1 MLLCYIINSNAAQQ
15 TVFHFTINQE
25 IGPSMTRLTEA
36 ALTQADKEKAN
47 FILLTLDTYGG
58 TVDDGDKIRTLLL
71 KSKIPTLVYVK
82 NNAASAGALIAIA
95 CDSIYM
101 ASGATIGAA
110 CVVNQ
115 QGELMPEKYQSYMRK
130 KMRATAEETGR
141 NPLVAEG
148 MADEHLIID
157 SLKEDGKI
165 VSLTTEEAIKM
176 GYCNAKVNDEKDI
189 LHRLSNDTRLV
200 EQQNSFAD
208 TLVLFFLSP
217 SVSGILLLLI
227 FGGLFMEFKA
237 PGTLIPIAIAGVAAV
252 FYFLPLYM
260 DGLAANW
267 EIALFVLGLLLLLL
281 EIFVI
286 PGFGLTGILGILFI
300 ISGLSLAM
308 VRNLIFDFTFVAKGS
323 FANSLLIVSLA
334 LAFPLA
340 LVLFFGKRFFDS
352 RAFRKMSVKSEMTSN
367 EGFSV
372 KESKLDLQI
381 GKTALATTD
390 LRPQGKVEIEDETY
404 EANAEGAFIPM
415 GSNVHVVGTRA
426 NYLIVKKIH

>member
-1 MLLCYIINSNAAQQ
+1 M
-15 TVFHFTINQE
+15 
-25 IGPSMTRLTEA
+25 
-36 ALTQADKEKAN
+36 
-47 FILLTLDTYGG
+47 
-58 TVDDGDKIRTLLL
+58 
-71 KSKIPTLVYVK
+71 YVK

-237 PGTLIPIAIAGVAAV
+237 PGTLIPIAIAGIAAV

-267 EIALFVLGLLLLLL
+267 EIALFVLGLLLLL

-286 PGFGLTGILGILFI
+286 RLRTHRYFGILFI

-352 RAFRKMSVKSEMTSN
+352 RAFRKMSVNLK
-367 EGFSV
+367 
-372 KESKLDLQI
+372 
-381 GKTALATTD
+381 
-390 LRPQGKVEIEDETY
+390 
-404 EANAEGAFIPM
+404 
-415 GSNVHVVGTRA
+415 
-426 NYLIVKKIH
+426 